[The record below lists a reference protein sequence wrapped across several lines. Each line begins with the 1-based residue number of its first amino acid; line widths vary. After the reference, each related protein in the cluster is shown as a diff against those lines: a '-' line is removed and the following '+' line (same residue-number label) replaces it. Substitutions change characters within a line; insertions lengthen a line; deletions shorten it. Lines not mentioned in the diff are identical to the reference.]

1 MAGSFAWSSPFDEW
15 VHRQDV
21 RLGLGMALE
30 TADLAVPAG
39 FVLTAAGTSAF
50 PAMNGRPGSLVVDL
64 TGVPLQPWS
73 ADLHSG
79 ESSFRAPGDAGTLAA
94 PGPSATIGSPRRSSS
109 WERRD
114 GGRSQSWRK

>member
-15 VHRQDV
+15 VPRQDV

-39 FVLTAAGTSAF
+39 FVLTAAGTSVC
-50 PAMNGRPGSLVVDL
+50 PRLNGRAGSLTIDL
-64 TGVPLQPWS
+64 TGVPLQPWT

-79 ESSFRAPGDAGTLAA
+79 EFGFRTPGQSGELAA
-94 PGPSATIGSPRRSSS
+94 PGPNATVT
-109 WERRD
+109 
-114 GGRSQSWRK
+114 